1 MHTQRVALVH
11 SLKANQKLNCV
22 VPSTQAIVSEISK
35 DLVNAQS
42 SEIILKLI
50 DMNRNF
56 NKK

>member
-1 MHTQRVALVH
+1 MRTQRVPLVH
-11 SLKANQKLNCV
+11 SLKANQKFNCV
-22 VPSTQAIVSEISK
+22 AHSTQAIVSEISK

-42 SEIILKLI
+42 SEVILKLI